1 VAGTGIQQT
10 NIRNTSPLLTYDT
23 GTGEFSA
30 GGPYTAN
37 NQPFFR
43 NVRIVTKSY
52 TVTSVYNEMS
62 VGPITINNNVTV
74 PVTVTIQSGARWSI
88 V

>member
-10 NIRNTSPLLTYDT
+10 NIRNTSPLLTYNT

-43 NVRIVTKSY
+43 NVRSVTTNY
-52 TVTSVYNEMS
+52 LVTAIYNEMS

-74 PVTVTIQSGARWSI
+74 TVQSGARWSI